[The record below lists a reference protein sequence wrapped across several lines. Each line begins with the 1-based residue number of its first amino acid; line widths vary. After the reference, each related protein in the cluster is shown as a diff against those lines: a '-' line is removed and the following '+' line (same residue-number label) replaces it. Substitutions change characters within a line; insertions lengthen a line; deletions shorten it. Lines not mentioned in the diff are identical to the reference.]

1 MLEFLLRSLVLAY
14 RWLVRPWLGQHCRFY
29 PSCSEYAL
37 EALQRHGGL
46 RGGWL
51 SLRRLLRCHPW
62 HEGGIDLVPEPRH
75 HKKHA
80 LHGCGCTP
88 SSSPDLRKPVS

>member
-37 EALQRHGGL
+37 EALKRHGGL

-62 HEGGIDLVPEPRH
+62 HEGGIDLVPEAPADCH
-75 HKKHA
+75 CSH
-80 LHGCGCTP
+80 P

>member
-1 MLEFLLRSLVLAY
+1 MLEFVPRILLQGLITAY

-37 EALQRHGGL
+37 QALTVHGGW

-51 SLRRLLRCHPW
+51 GLRRLLRCHPW
-62 HEGGIDLVPEPRH
+62 HEGGLDPVPPACSH
-75 HKKHA
+75 HTHNN
-80 LHGCGCTP
+80 C
-88 SSSPDLRKPVS
+88 LRKPQP